1 MTNGLVKHVRSAW
14 ALGFLLVWC
23 GSLRGGELAQTVM
36 KLADRDSGLCA
47 IVGADNPDSL
57 ELATD
62 LAATGRMIVHVLAF
76 DDASASQLRTTVQKQ
91 GLDGIVTVEALAI
104 HPLPYRDDLV
114 NLLVVPDG
122 AKATAAGMTQDDALR
137 AVAPFGSLCVRTGG
151 EWQVTHKPVSPG
163 MDEWTHNV
171 HGPDGNRMSQD
182 RVVSFP
188 LGYRWHAGLP
198 FNINNQQRTENRYAA
213 TRGLAVTGG
222 RCFMFSDSVVENL
235 QGAYFVGQG
244 KDQYV
249 TARDAFNGMLL
260 WRRRI
265 GGVYYGGLWY
275 MNLAPFAAVG
285 DIVCTSSE
293 EGHLIVLDA
302 ATGETRRTINTSY
315 PPGDL
320 LIDRGI
326 IATATWKGGVSVG
339 ESLVNRYER
348 RRMDSGI
355 GDGTVEAYDLK
366 TGKQLWR
373 DERLAISIRSADG
386 VLFMVSR
393 VGPDQLEESR
403 RFRRR
408 GEEAPKDANGNPLV
422 FTRPSQ
428 SVAAVDLATG
438 KKLWEVSALDFGGE
452 DVLQEHLRLDAVGDG
467 VVSVIHSRDLG
478 TDRVTL
484 LSAKTGKVVLQ
495 KRGGHFPVLAGGKV
509 NLGGRIYDPST
520 GAELSASGGISIGST
535 VCTPS
540 FAVNNMIIRNRG
552 GAFTVDGQNLVYGGA
567 RGACSMASVPA
578 FGAFYTA
585 QNWCLCSPQQISGF
599 ISFGPVGAIPSRDEM
614 MAAPAITR
622 GPAAASAATGDA
634 EWPMLRYGPERG
646 SACPTPAPAALDVL
660 WQSTVPSPPA
670 GTFATRNWAE
680 YLNDP
685 LTAPTVANGIAVT
698 AATDAHEVVGIR
710 LQDGAIAWRF
720 TAGGRIDSAPTLY
733 RGICLFGAHDG
744 YVYAL
749 NAADGQLRWQMRMAP
764 NDDRM
769 VSYGMVESP
778 WPVIGSVLVAD
789 GVAYASAGRTQGS
802 DGGIVVRAFAPETGA
817 VSWATVLGP
826 SNNVRALRRN
836 DLILKTGDVLQ
847 LMITRLDPG
856 TGETTENPVQVFHAY
871 RSAVDSLKRDIAT
884 QTGALKAAG
893 EGTDKAAAIKAK
905 LEASQEKLA
914 KLVEPP
920 SERAPELGSGGSSSE
935 GFVSWDWPRLGD
947 RKFRGMA
954 YGNVGG
960 ILVSWDAA
968 AVGKMSYDRKLA
980 LYDIAKVGKVG
991 EKLAAPPDWS
1001 ADLPTGYQVTSL
1013 VLCQDAVLVAGGVY
1027 QTGPEPGPDTGFV
1040 ALLSRSKGEKLKECA
1055 LPAPVAL
1062 GGVAVTGSGIVA
1074 TLRDSTVCLLGQKAV
1089 Q

>member
-1 MTNGLVKHVRSAW
+1 MTNGLVKHMRSAC
-14 ALGFLLVWC
+14 ALGLLLVC
-23 GSLRGGELAQTVM
+23 GSSLMGGELAQTVM
-36 KLADRDSGLCA
+36 KLADRDYGLCA
-47 IVGADNPDSL
+47 IVGADTPDSL

-62 LAATGRMIVHVLAF
+62 LAATGRMIVHVLAL
-76 DDASASQLRTTVQKQ
+76 DDPSTRQFRSAIQKQ
-91 GLDGIVTVEALAI
+91 GLDGIVTVEQLAI
-104 HPLPYRDDLV
+104 QPLPYRDDLV
-114 NLLVVPDG
+114 DLLLVPDG
-122 AKATAAGMTQDDALR
+122 AKATAAGLTPDEALR
-137 AVAPFGSLCVRTGG
+137 AVAPFGSLCIRTGG
-151 EWQVTHKPVSPG
+151 EWQVTRKSASPG
-163 MDEWTHNV
+163 MDEWTHNI

-182 RVVSFP
+182 TVVSFP

-222 RCFMFSDSVVENL
+222 RCFTFSDSVVENL
-235 QGAYFVGQG
+235 KGAYFVGQG

-265 GGVYYGGLWY
+265 GSVYYGGLWY
-275 MNLAPFAAVG
+275 MNLAPFVAVG
-285 DIVCTSSE
+285 NIVCTASE
-293 EGHLIVLDA
+293 EGDLLVLDA
-302 ATGETRRTINTSY
+302 ATGEIRRTIDTAY
-315 PPGDL
+315 APGDL
-320 LIDRGI
+320 LIDRRI
-326 IATATWKGGVSVG
+326 IATATWKDGTSVG
-339 ESLVNRYER
+339 ESRVNQYER

-355 GDGTVEAYDLK
+355 AEGTVEAYELT
-366 TGKQLWR
+366 TGKRLWK
-373 DERLAISIRSADG
+373 DDRLAISIRSADG

-393 VGPDQLEESR
+393 VGPDLLEESR
-403 RFRRR
+403 RVRRR

-438 KKLWEVSALDFGGE
+438 KQLWEVSALDFGGE

-495 KRGGHFPVLAGGKV
+495 KRDGHFPVLAGGKV
-509 NLGGRIYDPST
+509 NLGGKTYDPAT

-578 FGAFYTA
+578 FGAFFTA

-599 ISFGPVGAIPSRDEM
+599 ISFGPVRAVPSRDEM
-614 MAAPAITR
+614 VAAPAIVR
-622 GPAAASAATGDA
+622 GSAVAAASGEA
-634 EWPMLRYGPERG
+634 EWPMFRYGPERG
-646 SACPTPAPAALDVL
+646 SACPSVAPAALDVL
-660 WQSTVPSPPA
+660 WKSTIPAPPTD
-670 GTFATRNWAE
+670 TFATRNWAE
-680 YLNDP
+680 CLNDP
-685 LTAPTVANGIAVT
+685 LTAPTVASGMVVT
-698 AATDAHEVVGIR
+698 AVVDAHQVVGIR
-710 LQDGAIAWRF
+710 LQDGQIAWRF
-720 TAGGRIDSAPTLY
+720 TAGSRIDSAPTLY
-733 RGICLFGAHDG
+733 RGICLFGSHDG
-744 YVYAL
+744 FVYAL
-749 NAADGQLRWQMRMAP
+749 NVADGQLIWRMQMAP
-764 NDDRM
+764 NEDRM
-769 VSYGMVESP
+769 VSYGKVESP

-836 DLILKTGDVLQ
+836 DLILKTGDALQ
-847 LMITRLDPG
+847 LMITRLNPG
-856 TGETTENPVQVFHAY
+856 TGETVENPAQTFYSY
-871 RSAVDSLKRDIAT
+871 RGRVDTLKRDIAT
-884 QTGALKAAG
+884 QEGALKAAG
-893 EGTDKAAAIKAK
+893 EGTDKAAAIKTK
-905 LEASQEKLA
+905 LERLQEDLA

-935 GFVSWDWPRLGD
+935 GFVSWEWPRLGD

-960 ILVSWDAA
+960 TLVSWDAA
-968 AVGKMSYDRKLA
+968 GACKMSYDRKLA
-980 LYDIAKVGKVG
+980 LYDMAKVGKIG
-991 EKLAAPPDWS
+991 ERLAAPPDWS

-1013 VLCQDAVLVAGGVY
+1013 VLCQDAVLVAGGIY
-1027 QTGPEPGPDTGFV
+1027 QTGKETGPDTGFV
-1040 ALLSRSKGEKLKECA
+1040 ALFSRAKGEKLQECA

-1062 GGVAVTGSGIVA
+1062 GGIAVTGSGIVA
-1074 TLRDSTVCLLGQKAV
+1074 TLRDSTVCLLGRKVAE
-1089 Q
+1089 